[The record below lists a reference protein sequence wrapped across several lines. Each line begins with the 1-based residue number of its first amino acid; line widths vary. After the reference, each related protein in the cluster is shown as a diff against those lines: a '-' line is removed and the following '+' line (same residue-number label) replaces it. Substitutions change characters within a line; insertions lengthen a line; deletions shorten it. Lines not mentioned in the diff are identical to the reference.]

1 MTLQFSTIVFILL
14 LIILFH
20 ILPAFLRKYLLLL
33 ASAAFIYAEGGMSSL
48 LVLAAITVL
57 SWSAGLFYPGKRA
70 GGKSNKLLTIVSI
83 AILAFIL
90 FGWKYIPL
98 LLPLP
103 DGEGASPFAI
113 PIGLSFYTFQAI
125 SYIADLYTSKVTG
138 EKNFFKYALYMM
150 WFPKWMS
157 GPIERSK
164 DFLSQVEVCG
174 NTKLLDFERFKK
186 AAAYLIWGMFMKL
199 VIADRIAIVVDSVFA
214 DINSFGF
221 LAIILASLFY
231 TLQIYCDFAGYT
243 NSMIGIS
250 AMFGLEL
257 TQNFK
262 NPYFSESTVEFWRKW
277 HVSLSNFLRD
287 YIYIPLGGNRKGN
300 TRKML
305 NTLVVFFVCGMWHGA
320 GLSFIVWGLLH
331 GIFNIVTNL
340 IKDTKAKFLVKGA
353 TGRLVT
359 FCLVSFAWI
368 FFRAST
374 LHEALIFIKGMI
386 PGINSLSPTEGF
398 AEVESLIM
406 GISRM
411 EWWIA
416 VLAIALLAIFD
427 YITSRQKTI
436 PPEMILTKWGDF
448 SRGIFLAVITV
459 VILIFGKYGSGEAI
473 RAFVYQSF

>member
-1 MTLQFSTIVFILL
+1 MTLQFSTITFILVL
-14 LIILFH
+14 FILFH
-20 ILPAFLRKYLLLL
+20 ILPASLRKYLLLL
-33 ASAAFIYAEGGMSSL
+33 ASVAFIYSEGGMSSL
-48 LVLAAITVL
+48 VVLVAITIL
-57 SWSAGLFYPGKRA
+57 SWAVGMLYSGKKA
-70 GGKSNKLLTIVSI
+70 DPKPNPVLTACTI
-83 AILAFIL
+83 AVLAFIL

-98 LLPLP
+98 LMQQP
-103 DGEGASPFAI
+103 DGESSAAFAI

-125 SYIADLYTSKVTG
+125 SYIADLYIGKVTT

-164 DFLSQVEVCG
+164 DFLAQIEACG
-174 NTKLLDFERFKK
+174 TAKLLDFERFKK
-186 AAAYLIWGMFMKL
+186 AATYLIWGMFMKL
-199 VIADRIAIVVDSVFA
+199 VIADRIAIVVDSVFT
-214 DINSFGF
+214 DIPSFGF
-221 LAIILASLFY
+221 LAVILASLFY

-250 AMFGLEL
+250 TLFGLEL

-277 HVSLSNFLRD
+277 HISLSNFLRD
-287 YIYIPLGGNRKGN
+287 YIYIPLGGNRKGDV
-300 TRKML
+300 RKMI

-331 GIFNIVTNL
+331 GLFNIVTNL
-340 IKDTKAKFLVKGA
+340 IKDTRAKFLVKGSF
-353 TGRLVT
+353 GKLVT

-368 FFRAST
+368 FFRAAS
-374 LHEALIFIKGMI
+374 LSEALTFIKGMI
-386 PGINSLSPTEGF
+386 PGVNGLSPLTGF
-398 AEVESLIM
+398 AETESLVM
-406 GISRM
+406 GISKM

-416 VLAIALLAIFD
+416 VLSIALLAVFD
-427 YITSRQKTI
+427 YITSLKKTI
-436 PPEMILTKWGDF
+436 PPEIILTKWGDF
-448 SRGIFLAVITV
+448 SRGIFLEVITV